1 MIPTAAV
8 VVVKKAD
15 TKEIVESEAMAIT
28 IPTAAVVRK
37 AVMVVRKKDMAA
49 TVAMVV
55 AMDTIVRK

>member
-37 AVMVVRKKDMAA
+37 AVMVVRKRDMAA